1 VRYPRRIERRSLPI
15 LTSKRL
21 FTAASLT
28 LFAYMPAASEQPSDV
43 APQPA
48 PTVRLAL
55 VNTPQDVLETLL
67 PGFQEESGVRAEI
80 VYSGQDPFAVA
91 KEGKADLVIAHYGH
105 RGVET
110 FVSGGYGRWPRAVFA
125 NQVALIGPSSDP
137 AGVRGM
143 TDAAKAFRQIAAKS
157 KFLTSDNPGS
167 KYIEDILWNA
177 AGRPPK
183 GDWYLDP
190 KLRNR
195 QAVEAAAQRGAY
207 VLWGVPPFLRLKRE
221 SPIDLQPLVVHD
233 PLFERIMVSI
243 VVDDAKVSGANAS
256 AATRLQEYLL
266 APTTQAAVRAFRYP
280 ELDQQVWWPAGRHN
294 ESRE

>member
-1 VRYPRRIERRSLPI
+1 M
-15 LTSKRL
+15 KQF
-21 FTAASLT
+21 FTAASL
-28 LFAYMPAASEQPSDV
+28 LLLAGLPAARAQPSDD

-48 PTVRLAL
+48 PAVRLAL
-55 VNTPQDVLETLL
+55 VNTPLDVLETLL
-67 PGFQEESGVRAEI
+67 PGFQEESGVRAEV

-105 RGVET
+105 PGVEP
-110 FVSGGYGRWPRAVFA
+110 FILGGYGRWPRAVFA
-125 NQVALIGPSSDP
+125 NQIALLGPASDP

-157 KFLTSDNPGS
+157 KFVTSDNPGS
-167 KYIEDILWNA
+167 KYVEDILWYA

-183 GDWYLDP
+183 GEWYLDP

-195 QAVEAAAQRGAY
+195 QAVEAAAKSGAY
-207 VLWGVPPFLRLKRE
+207 VLWGIPPFMRLKRE
-221 SPIDLQPLVVHD
+221 GTIDLQPLVVHD

-243 VVDDAKVSGANAS
+243 VVDDAKVPGVNAS

-266 APTTQAAVRAFRYP
+266 APATQAAVRAFRYP
-280 ELDQQVWWPAGRHN
+280 DFDQQVWWPAGRHN